1 MSDMGGMSSRAAQ
14 EQAKLWRADD
24 LDGLELLRATYITHE
39 FARHTHLEFMVGVIE
54 QGACSFYYRGDI
66 HLAPAGSIVLINPGE
81 AHDGS
86 GGEAGSLTYRTFYPA
101 EGLLQQVASEVAGKQ
116 WGIPYF
122 SGPVVQ
128 NQPLSLL
135 LQRLHLI
142 LERSTSTLERESAFL
157 WTFAQ
162 LLSCHAERRPISPA
176 SGREHFAI
184 RRALDYLEVHHADNL
199 SLTALAT
206 LVDLSPY
213 HFLRVFRT
221 RLGLPPHAY
230 LVQLRVAAAKRLLAL
245 GMPISQA
252 AIEVGFADQSHLS
265 RHFKRLV
272 GVTPG
277 QYLLGN
283 RREQEHTRHRYT
295 LPLD

>member
-1 MSDMGGMSSRAAQ
+1 MSSKATQ
-14 EQAKLWRADD
+14 EQAKFWRAHD
-24 LDGLELLRATYITHE
+24 LGGLELLRATYITHE
-39 FARHTHLEFMVGVIE
+39 FARHSHPEFMVGVIE
-54 QGACSFYYRGDI
+54 QGACTFYYRGDI

-86 GGEAGSLTYRTFYPA
+86 GGEARNLTYRTFYPA

-122 SGPVVQ
+122 SGPVIQ

-135 LQRLHLI
+135 LRYLHGV
-142 LERSTSTLERESAFL
+142 LEQSASTLERESAFL

-162 LLSCHAERRPISPA
+162 LLSRHAERRPSAPA
-176 SGREHFAI
+176 PGREQLAI
-184 RRALDYLEVHHADNL
+184 RQACDFLEAHHAANV
-199 SLTALAT
+199 SLAT
-206 LVDLSPY
+206 LAALAQLSQY

-245 GMPISQA
+245 GMPIPQA
-252 AIEVGFADQSHLS
+252 AVEAGFVDQSHLT

-277 QYLLGN
+277 QYVLGSK
-283 RREQEHTRHRYT
+283 REQEHTRHKY
-295 LPLD
+295 LPLLD